1 MDSQKFGAFVAEI
14 RKERGLTQSELAKK
28 LSVTNKAVSRWETGA
43 GFPDINTLEPLAEAL
58 GVSVM
63 ELIRSERKPEGGLT
77 DEDAEKA
84 LSDTIELANLRRDR
98 REFIIAAVALC
109 FIALLLIGLAVFMP
123 SAPTVWSLPFI
134 FCTVSGLGCLFYA
147 RKKRRRGLPSALW
160 FTAAGV
166 LLFVPLAQIILLVI
180 LVVSGPLMCCL
191 TVPK

>member
-58 GVSVM
+58 GV
-63 ELIRSERKPEGGLT
+63 SERKPEGGLT

-147 RKKRRRGLPSALW
+147 LKKRRCGLPSALW
-160 FTAAGV
+160 FAAAGV

-180 LVVSGPLMCCL
+180 LVVSGPLICYL

>member
-1 MDSQKFGAFVAEI
+1 MDSKKFGEFIAET
-14 RKERGLTQSELAKK
+14 RKQLGLTQAELAKK

-58 GVSVM
+58 DLSVV
-63 ELIRSERKPEGGLT
+63 ELIRSERSEG
-77 DEDAEKA
+77 DISEEAAEKA
-84 LSDTIELANLRRDR
+84 LSYTIEIANMKRDR
-98 REFIIAAVALC
+98 RAFIIAACALC
-109 FIALLLIGLAVFMP
+109 FVALLLIDLAVFMP

-147 RKKRRRGLPSALW
+147 LKKRRRGLPSALW

-180 LVVSGPLMCCL
+180 LVVSGPWACCL

>member
-134 FCTVSGLGCLFYA
+134 FCIVSGLGCLFYA
-147 RKKRRRGLPSALW
+147 LKKRRRGLPSALW
-160 FTAAGV
+160 FAAAGV
-166 LLFVPLAQIILLVI
+166 LLFVPLAQIILLVSVA
-180 LVVSGPLMCCL
+180 LACYLS
-191 TVPK
+191 VPK